1 LKENE
6 KTAFAP
12 LMAVIFIGAFL
23 ATLSS
28 STINIVLP
36 VLMKDF
42 SSSLDIVKWTMTGF
56 ILAMGTVAP
65 LTGFL
70 GEKLSYKRLYI
81 LALIGFTTA
90 SLLCAISWNVYSL
103 IAFRIL
109 QGCFSGLIAPS
120 AMTII
125 YQIVP
130 NKKQASALS
139 IWSLASMLSP
149 ALGPTLGGW
158 LIQNYNWQSIF
169 IINLP
174 LGILAVVMAVFLIPY
189 YKSESTVNFD
199 FPGLITCVAASLS
212 LLIAF
217 SEGAA
222 WGWGSWKVI
231 VLALAGLLF
240 LGLFIFRELTAKSPM
255 LNIRVL
261 KYKTFALSVLVG
273 AIINIALYSGT
284 LLTPLFLQSIQGL
297 SPMDSGLV
305 LLPGSLLMALSM
317 PIVGM
322 LYGKVKPHFLVIA
335 GMLIIAIGT
344 WRMGYLT
351 LGTPKG
357 YVILWM
363 SVRNIGISLAI
374 MPATNIGMAVVS
386 RKLTGHASAVN
397 NWIRQAFASLSIGIF
412 TSILSTRTVYHIK
425 ELGSSGIVGN
435 ALKARS
441 SVLAVNDIY
450 TLAAIILLIGI
461 PVSFFLKPPAPE
473 KSLADADFTPEKSA

>member
-1 LKENE
+1 MNEND

-42 SSSLDIVKWTMTGF
+42 NSSLDIAKWTMTGF

-70 GEKLSYKRLYI
+70 GEKLSYKKLYI
-81 LALIGFTTA
+81 LSLMGFTAA
-90 SLLCAISWNVYSL
+90 SLLCAISWNIYSL

-109 QGCFSGLIAPS
+109 QGCFSGLIAPC

-125 YQIVP
+125 YQMVP
-130 NKKQASALS
+130 KNKQASSLS

-149 ALGPTLGGW
+149 ALGPTLSGW

-169 IINLP
+169 MINLP
-174 LGILAVVMAVFLIPY
+174 IGIIAVIMAFFFLPY
-189 YKSESTVNFD
+189 YKSESTITFD
-199 FPGLITCVAASLS
+199 YPGLIICIGSSLS

-217 SEGAA
+217 SEGSAC
-222 WGWGSWKVI
+222 GWGSWKVLG
-231 VLALAGLLF
+231 LAILGLLF
-240 LGLFIFRELTAKSPM
+240 LGLFIYRELTAKSPM
-255 LNIRVL
+255 LNLRVF
-261 KYKTFALSVLVG
+261 KYKTFSLSVLAG

-284 LLTPLFLQSIQGL
+284 MLTPLFLQTIQGL

-305 LLPGSLLMALSM
+305 LLPGSLLMALAM
-317 PIVGM
+317 PVVGI
-322 LYGKVKPHFLVIA
+322 LYGKVKPHFLVIT
-335 GMLIIAIGT
+335 GMLIIALGT
-344 WRMGYLT
+344 YRMGYLT

-357 YVILWM
+357 YIILWM

-386 RKLTGHASAVN
+386 KKLTGHASAVN

-412 TSILSTRTVYHIK
+412 TSILSTRTVYHMK

-435 ALKARS
+435 MLKAKS

-450 TLAAIILLIGI
+450 TLAAVILLIGI
-461 PVSFFLKPPAPE
+461 PVSFLLKSPAPE
-473 KSLADADFTPEKSA
+473 

>member
-1 LKENE
+1 LKQNE

-42 SSSLDIVKWTMTGF
+42 SSSLDIVRWTMIGF

-70 GEKLSYKRLYI
+70 GEKFSYKRLYI
-81 LALIGFTTA
+81 FALIGFTTA

-103 IAFRIL
+103 ITFRIL
-109 QGCFSGLIAPS
+109 QGCFSGLIAPC

-125 YQIVP
+125 FQIVP
-130 NKKQASALS
+130 TNKQATALS

-158 LIQNYNWQSIF
+158 LIQNFNWEAIF

-174 LGILAVVMAVFLIPY
+174 IGILAIIMAIFFIPY
-189 YKSESTVNFD
+189 YKTESTVSFD
-199 FPGLITCVAASLS
+199 SPGLITSIVASLS

-217 SEGAA
+217 SEGSA

-231 VLALAGLLF
+231 GLILIGLLS

-255 LNIRVL
+255 LDLRVF
-261 KYKTFALSVLVG
+261 KYKTFTLSVVVG
-273 AIINIALYSGT
+273 AIISVALYSGT
-284 LLTPLFLQSIQGL
+284 LLTPLFLQTLQGL
-297 SPMDSGLV
+297 SPMESGLV
-305 LLPGSLLMALSM
+305 LLPGSLLMALTM
-317 PIVGM
+317 PIVGI
-322 LYGKVKPHFLVIA
+322 LYEKVKPYFLVIV
-335 GMLIIAIGT
+335 GMLIIGLGT

-351 LGTPKG
+351 LDTSKE

-363 SVRNIGISLAI
+363 SVRNVGISLAM

-386 RKLTGHASAVN
+386 RQLTGHASAVN
-397 NWIRQAFASLSIGIF
+397 NWIRQAFASLSIGLF
-412 TSILSTRTVYHIK
+412 TSILGTRTTYHIQ
-425 ELGSSGIVGN
+425 ELGSSGIVGDM
-435 ALKARS
+435 LKTKS

-450 TLAAIILLIGI
+450 TLAAIIILIGV
-461 PVSFFLKPPAPE
+461 PVSFLLKKPAPT
-473 KSLADADFTPEKSA
+473 KQSLVDADFIPE